1 MRWLALAC
9 ACVVASDE
17 VVISYEG
24 SIDANL
30 GGLGNRLLG
39 LISAKMFADLA
50 RARFAVVDERF
61 TGLARFSEL
70 FEYPPALRWNASHDD
85 HDPTCKL
92 MFENHKCGQTL
103 AHLNSRRSGHEKLMA
118 KLHPESSTLRLRFPQ
133 CDVFRVVSN
142 MYFGALYRPN
152 ATRPSFGDVVASIAR
167 PSAAIAARV
176 RNATKGWEPANHAV
190 AVHLRSFFKPDLG
203 AVAGCLC
210 DVAARTS
217 YAATR
222 QQRDPPPAVKQAWL
236 ISDSGCRSSS
246 GYAGG
251 ARPRRGA
258 GERRDLAA
266 GEDSRAHRR
275 GPDIVDAAFDHALA
289 RTARVFLG
297 TPGSSL
303 PKYRKSGD
311 SAMAEGRSAR
321 TRALNEE
328 LHQYARRKDY
338 ANVMATLARGERDKT
353 VDGRTFAIAISAC
366 ADAGDAAGA
375 VRLLRAAADR
385 GGKCAPEV
393 AACTA
398 CVKALCGDDLPGA
411 RELLRAMARAPAAT
425 PRFGALAEAA
435 RPNARTANTF
445 LRGCLRHGDGR
456 AADCSSARPLA
467 SASATLAALA
477 KVVVCDHLEDP
488 AATVDALKRA
498 FGLEEVAYRA
508 AREALGAG
516 ARGRKR
522 RKRRR
527 DALAAVEAR
536 RAGALDVRALVAPG
550 AATAHVELGCGDG
563 EWAAARAC
571 ASPDEA
577 WLCCEWR
584 HDRAA
589 AVVGRAALSGLAN
602 LGVARGAALR
612 SAGAVDGDFD
622 GRHMLDGPCLHAVA
636 KALRPGGALT
646 VVTDN
651 EWYAALRGRRAAVG
665 GWATPALTS
674 APGER
679 YVRHYAR
686 GAVAVY
692 AGAPGPAVGHG
703 AHASA
708 GDRYV
713 LHLVRNGDA
722 PREPE
727 ARAAPAAA
735 APPEKRKRRVPT
747 GGKYGKKKKKKKAAV

>member
-1 MRWLALAC
+1 
-9 ACVVASDE
+9 
-17 VVISYEG
+17 
-24 SIDANL
+24 
-30 GGLGNRLLG
+30 
-39 LISAKMFADLA
+39 
-50 RARFAVVDERF
+50 
-61 TGLARFSEL
+61 
-70 FEYPPALRWNASHDD
+70 
-85 HDPTCKL
+85 
-92 MFENHKCGQTL
+92 
-103 AHLNSRRSGHEKLMA
+103 
-118 KLHPESSTLRLRFPQ
+118 
-133 CDVFRVVSN
+133 
-142 MYFGALYRPN
+142 
-152 ATRPSFGDVVASIAR
+152 
-167 PSAAIAARV
+167 
-176 RNATKGWEPANHAV
+176 
-190 AVHLRSFFKPDLG
+190 
-203 AVAGCLC
+203 
-210 DVAARTS
+210 
-217 YAATR
+217 
-222 QQRDPPPAVKQAWL
+222 
-236 ISDSGCRSSS
+236 
-246 GYAGG
+246 
-251 ARPRRGA
+251 
-258 GERRDLAA
+258 
-266 GEDSRAHRR
+266 
-275 GPDIVDAAFDHALA
+275 
-289 RTARVFLG
+289 
-297 TPGSSL
+297 
-303 PKYRKSGD
+303 
-311 SAMAEGRSAR
+311 MAEGRSAR

-338 ANVMATLARGERDKT
+338 ANVMATLARGEQDKT

-375 VRLLRAAADR
+375 VRLLRAAAER

-445 LRGCLRHGDGR
+445 LRGCLRHGDWR
-456 AADCSSARPLA
+456 AADWCVEAMEGWGLEPDANGRAYVSATHASALRPAEARAALRGFDEAEPLVRVARAHALLGDAAAAVAVADEALALPTSEAAAGRAGLRDDARRAASNDAFRAHRAAEARRDAELVREAAKRA

-477 KVVVCDHLEDP
+477 KVVVCDHLRDP

-516 ARGRKR
+516 ASRADRKR
-522 RKRRR
+522 VGRRVR

-563 EWAAARAC
+563 EWAAARAGDR
-571 ASPDEA
+571 PDEA

-589 AVVGRAALSGLAN
+589 AVVGRAALSRLAN
-602 LGVARGAALR
+602 LGVARGAALPLVAALGAASVDR
-612 SAGAVDGDFD
+612 VYANFPEPPAQTGAVDGDFD

-651 EWYAALRGRRAAVG
+651 EWYARLSADAAAAVG

-703 AHASA
+703 AVSAAGDSFFDRLWRRGVSQHASA

-727 ARAAPAAA
+727 ARAAAAAA

-747 GGKYGKKKKKKKAAV
+747 GGKYGKKKKKKKKAAV